1 MKQIHH
7 FTGLTDA
14 QVLESRE
21 KNGRNVLTPPK
32 KDPLWKQYLEKF
44 EDPLIIILLIAG
56 ILSIGISCYEY
67 WGLGQDWTVFF
78 EPIGIFV
85 AIGLATF
92 LGFIFELKANK
103 EFSVLNKTNDEDPVK
118 VIRNNGNT
126 VEIPKLDVVVGDI
139 VIINTGD
146 EIPADGLLLESTTL
160 QIDEASLTGEPDCS
174 KTTI

>member
-7 FTGLTDA
+7 YTGLTDA
-14 QVLESRE
+14 QVLVSRE

-44 EDPLIIILLIAG
+44 EDPLILILLIAG

-67 WGLGQDWTVFF
+67 WGLSQDWTVFF

-92 LGFIFELKANK
+92 LGFMFELKANK
-103 EFSVLNKTNDEDPVK
+103 EFSILNKTNDKDPVK

-126 VEIPKLDVVVGDI
+126 VEIPNV
-139 VIINTGD
+139 
-146 EIPADGLLLESTTL
+146 
-160 QIDEASLTGEPDCS
+160 
-174 KTTI
+174 TI